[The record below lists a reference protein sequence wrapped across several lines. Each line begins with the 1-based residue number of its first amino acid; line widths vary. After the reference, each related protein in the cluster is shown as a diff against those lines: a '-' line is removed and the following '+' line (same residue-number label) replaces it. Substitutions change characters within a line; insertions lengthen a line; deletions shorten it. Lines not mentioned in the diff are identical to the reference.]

1 MSQKIVLFMVLTAVL
16 VGYSN
21 ETAAGP
27 APSPQGQ
34 RPSYTTTPPLNFT
47 RSLHVLLDT
56 SGLNDSNVL
65 QVVERF
71 ALNNNLVS
79 RGVFPAKI
87 RGGQAHFY
95 SLDQRAIDSA
105 VVRVALCGST
115 NAVIEAL
122 YNGTNDV
129 YFDALST
136 RLRTQIES
144 NFTGRILET
153 HTDSEQK

>member
-1 MSQKIVLFMVLTAVL
+1 LFIILAAAL
-16 VGYSN
+16 VGYSS
-21 ETAAGP
+21 EPAGP
-27 APSPQGQ
+27 APLPQGQ

-47 RSLHVLLDT
+47 RSLHVVLNMSD
-56 SGLNDSNVL
+56 LNDSNVL

-71 ALNNNLVS
+71 ALTNNLVS

-87 RGGQAHFY
+87 RGGKAHFY
-95 SLDQRAIDSA
+95 SLDKSAIDSA

-129 YFDALST
+129 YFDALRT
-136 RLRTQIES
+136 QLRTQIES

-153 HTDSEQK
+153 RTDPKQK